1 MYNIIMDK
9 MSVFDFG
16 ISVFVSMFALIDIQN
31 VISIVIL
38 CLQCAFIIFRMCMI
52 IYDKVKK
59 KKYDEIDDVIEDT
72 IGDLEDLNKKEEKKE
87 DGKE

>member
-16 ISVFVSMFALIDIQN
+16 FSAFVSMFALIDIQN

-38 CLQCAFIIFRMCMI
+38 VLQCIFIVFRMCMI
-52 IYDKVKK
+52 IYDKIKK
-59 KKYDEIDDVIEDT
+59 KKYNEIDDVIEDT
-72 IGDLEDLNKKEEKKE
+72 IEDLEDLNKKEEKKE
-87 DGKE
+87 NGKE

>member
-1 MYNIIMDK
+1 MDK

-16 ISVFVSMFALIDIQN
+16 FSAFVSMFALIDIQN

-38 CLQCAFIIFRMCMI
+38 VLQCAFIIFRMCMI
-52 IYDKVKK
+52 IYDKIKK

-72 IGDLEDLNKKEEKKE
+72 IGDLEDLNKKEEKE
-87 DGKE
+87 ENGKE

>member
-1 MYNIIMDK
+1 

-16 ISVFVSMFALIDIQN
+16 FSAFVSMFALIDIQN

-38 CLQCAFIIFRMCMI
+38 VLQCAFIIFRMCMI
-52 IYDKVKK
+52 IYDKIKK

-72 IGDLEDLNKKEEKKE
+72 IGDLEDLNKKEEKE
-87 DGKE
+87 ENGKE

>member
-16 ISVFVSMFALIDIQN
+16 FSAFVSMFALIDIQN

-38 CLQCAFIIFRMCMI
+38 VLQCIFIVFRMCMI
-52 IYDKVKK
+52 IYDKIKK
-59 KKYDEIDDVIEDT
+59 KKYNEIDDVIEDT
-72 IGDLEDLNKKEEKKE
+72 IEDLEDLNKKEEQKE
-87 DGKE
+87 NGKE